1 MILLNL
7 NWKPVGGVVYDEPND
22 DMYDSAHDDDTK
34 MAASLKYRIT
44 TIMMKIFSRTLR
56 VGSSLNTGSSRGTFT
71 GRRPTGF
78 GNSLG
83 RDSNQSSPRTF
94 RSDDDYDVEKL

>member
-7 NWKPVGGVVYDEPND
+7 NWKPVGDVVYDEPND
-22 DMYDSAHDDDTK
+22 DMHDSAYDDDTK
-34 MAASLKYRIT
+34 MVACLKYKMT
-44 TIMMKIFSRTLR
+44 TIMMKICSRTLR
-56 VGSSLNTGSSRGTFT
+56 AANSLNTGSSRGTFT